1 MKKAAVLG
9 TRQAALIA
17 APEPQPFDNWV
28 VVKVHAT
35 PMCTEYKRFLSG
47 EPTEFLGHEAAG
59 EVVAVA
65 LPGRVQV
72 GDRVAVMPALGCG
85 ACALC
90 RAGDYI
96 HCEGAAALAAL
107 PQVRAGSAT
116 YSQYLLKQDW
126 LLPKI
131 PDGVSYAHAS
141 LACCGIGPSFGAMQA
156 MQIDAFTTL
165 LITGAGPVGL
175 GAVVNATFRGARTI
189 VVESLPFRA
198 ERARQLG
205 AEVVLD
211 PRDPDI
217 LAQIRDLTDGR
228 GVDCA
233 LDCSGNVQ
241 AERLCINATRRKGKV
256 CFIGECQDDLAIRIS
271 PDMIRKGLTLIG
283 SWHYNLNDFPKVM
296 RVIQHSPVI
305 DLLISHTFPMSQ
317 IQEAFECSASQTSAK
332 IILNPW
338 E

>member
-9 TRQAALIA
+9 VRQAGLVEA
-17 APEPQPFDNWV
+17 AEPQPFENWV
-28 VVKVHAT
+28 VVKVHAA

-47 EPTEFLGHEAAG
+47 EPSDNLGHEAAG

-65 LPGRVQV
+65 QPGRVQV
-72 GDRVAVMPALGCG
+72 GDRVVVMPALGCG
-85 ACALC
+85 RCALC
-90 RAGDYI
+90 RSGDYI
-96 HCEGAAALAAL
+96 HCEATASLAAL
-107 PQVRAGSAT
+107 PQVKAGSAT
-116 YSQYLLKQDW
+116 YAQYLLKQDW

-131 PDGVSYAHAS
+131 PEGVSYEHAS

-156 MQIDAFTTL
+156 LAVDAFTTI

-175 GAVVNATFRGARTI
+175 GAVVNARFRGARTI
-189 VVESLPFRA
+189 VVESIPFRA

-211 PRDPDI
+211 PRDPDV
-217 LAQIRDLTDGR
+217 LAQIRALTGGR

-241 AERLCINATRRKGKV
+241 AERLCVDATRRKGKV
-256 CFIGECQDDLAIRIS
+256 CFVGECQDDLAIRIS

-283 SWHYNLNDFPKVM
+283 SWHYNLNSYPQVM
-296 RVIQHSPVI
+296 QVIQHSPVI
-305 DLLISHTFPMSQ
+305 DLLISHKWPMSE
-317 IQEAFECSASQTSAK
+317 IQRAFECSTSHDSAK
-332 IILNPW
+332 IVLYPW
-338 E
+338 G